1 MKIKVPKIFR
11 NINFWVIAILLL
23 GAFLRFYNL
32 GTRTY
37 FDADQEWMA
46 FRSRDLLNGD
56 LALIG
61 PVTSIGSFSIGPGFI
76 YLNSIFSFIFSK
88 NPISG
93 SILSVLLGLLTCLSL
108 YLFAKNFVNQK
119 FALILL
125 FLVSTSWM
133 FINWDQIPW
142 TPSLFYLAQ
151 VIVLAGA
158 YLASI
163 KKDFGWV
170 LLTFGFVVGF
180 QAHVGII
187 ISIFCAF
194 IYLFITRSKIPK
206 IKYVIY
212 SIVVLL
218 FGLLPNIVF
227 DVFNNFVNFQRF
239 MSIFSDTNNNYLSFS
254 KVIGA
259 MARSTSSII
268 YPRQINAID
277 TVITRV
283 ILAAA
288 IANGLSMLFDK
299 KLRKLSLLFL
309 ITAIVPPALFYL
321 QQGKFSEYYIMMSV
335 PSLLFLTMFLVYK
348 VFSNK
353 YLLFVILLVTTI
365 INYTYWKKLDRNLT
379 LQHKINIVSKIVEM
393 GGKEGYG
400 VSLTTA
406 PGMNF
411 GYNYLFDYYKA
422 KPNLPPLKDQKK
434 IFTILVPDGF
444 DGIQGIK
451 DFGGIGL
458 LWQGI

>member
-11 NINFWVIAILLL
+11 NVNIWVVMILLL
-23 GAFLRFYNL
+23 GTFLRFHHL

-46 FRSRDLLNGD
+46 FRSRDLLKGD

-76 YLNSIFSFIFSK
+76 YLNGIFSFIFS
-88 NPISG
+88 NHPISG

-133 FINWDQIPW
+133 FIKWDQLPW

-151 VIVLAGA
+151 IIVLAGT
-158 YLASI
+158 YMVSI
-163 KKDFGWV
+163 KKDLGWV
-170 LLTFGFVVGF
+170 LLSLGFVVGF

-187 ISIFCAF
+187 ISILCA
-194 IYLFITRSKIPK
+194 ILYLLVTKPK
-206 IKYVIY
+206 LPKFKYVVY
-212 SIVVLL
+212 SFAILF

-239 MSIFSDTNNNYLSFS
+239 LDIFSDTNNNYLSFS
-254 KVIGA
+254 KVVGA
-259 MARSTSSII
+259 MASYTSSII
-268 YPRQINAID
+268 YPRQINTID

-299 KLRKLSLLFL
+299 KLRKLALLL
-309 ITAIVPPALFYL
+309 VITAILPPALFYF
-321 QQGKFSEYYIMMSV
+321 QQGKFSEYYIMMSA
-335 PSLLFLTMFLVYK
+335 PSLLLLTMFLIYK
-348 VFSNK
+348 VFNNK
-353 YLLFVILLVTTI
+353 YLLFTI
-365 INYTYWKKLDRNLT
+365 ILTTSLLNFNYWKQLDNNLT
-379 LQHKINIVSKIVEM
+379 LQYKINIVRKIVEM
-393 GGKEGYG
+393 GGIEGYG

-444 DGIQGIK
+444 DGIQGMK
-451 DFGGIGL
+451 DYGGIGL